1 MCLPC
6 ETIEIRN
13 PNQQNLTGRQKDRI
27 IRRGHSID
35 PGTVEDACFSHPGI
49 SLCAPVG
56 QIDVNEGEIPVAFVV
71 MKPGYNPRHRGRR
84 TFAPAVRCEK
94 IHQID
99 GAALRRRR
107 RGSNGLAGGTSS
119 MLNRRHRALLV
130 PSALVPLLRCSGV
143 GVHLGIISKMQG
155 GRFACFFSKRLLRLV
170 SR

>member
-1 MCLPC
+1 MKICELFRTTEAACIAAMTPRQKLRRSGAAGMCLPC

-71 MKPGYNPRHRGRR
+71 MKPGYNPRHSKTKSTRSPHFR
-84 TFAPAVRCEK
+84 
-94 IHQID
+94 
-99 GAALRRRR
+99 
-107 RGSNGLAGGTSS
+107 SS
-119 MLNRRHRALLV
+119 
-130 PSALVPLLRCSGV
+130 CS
-143 GVHLGIISKMQG
+143 L
-155 GRFACFFSKRLLRLV
+155 
-170 SR
+170 